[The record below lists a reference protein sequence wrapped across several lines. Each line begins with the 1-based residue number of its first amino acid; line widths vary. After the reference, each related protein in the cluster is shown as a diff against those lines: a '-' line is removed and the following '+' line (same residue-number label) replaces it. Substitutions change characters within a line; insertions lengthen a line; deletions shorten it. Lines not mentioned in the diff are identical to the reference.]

1 MFCIFKVYG
10 GYVVNATNH
19 VLLYFSGLFQYHV
32 KERYFIKEDVFSVF
46 LSLFQD
52 NKDVNTKVTNKF
64 DLQQFADKPFKPY
77 FEYVLYLN
85 TAKPKKLMILTGRY
99 IFSCIVYGNH

>member
-32 KERYFIKEDVFSVF
+32 CFKEDVFSVF

-99 IFSCIVYGNH
+99 IFISTIVYGNH